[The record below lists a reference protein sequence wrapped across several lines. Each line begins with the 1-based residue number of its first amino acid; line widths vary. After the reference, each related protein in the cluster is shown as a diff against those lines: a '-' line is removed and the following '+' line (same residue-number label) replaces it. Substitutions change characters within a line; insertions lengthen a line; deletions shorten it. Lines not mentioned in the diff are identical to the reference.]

1 MLRKQQTEAGLLI
14 CEQIG
19 FGVKII
25 LTLSI
30 DASSPWIP
38 YQFNMTSPFYQ
49 QKCRDSF
56 PGLAC
61 STVPARHVLK
71 TFGEDAVGALFP
83 SWVRMFDIY
92 KISAACWYPARMNL
106 SK

>member
-25 LTLSI
+25 LTLPI

-38 YQFNMTSPFYQ
+38 YQFNMTWPFYQ
-49 QKCRDSF
+49 QKWRMF
-56 PGLAC
+56 LAC
-61 STVPARHVLK
+61 GRPLPAAIVLK
-71 TFGEDAVGALFP
+71 SFGEDDDALRALFP
-83 SWVRMFDIY
+83 S
-92 KISAACWYPARMNL
+92 
-106 SK
+106 